1 MNPVAVRI
9 FDIKNSK
16 TVSDLFFM
24 CLTEGEDAGKASK
37 LFEAIE
43 ESFEAN
49 EIQWNNC
56 ASLSVNNT
64 NAMVGKQNSVASR
77 FLQKNPN
84 IFIRGCPCQLANIA
98 ASHANDA
105 FSNAISTNVEVDVCV
120 DCFYWF
126 DKSTKRKG
134 KLVDYYEFCDQDYQ
148 SVLKHISV
156 CWLSLERCIV
166 RILKKYPSLKAY
178 FLSEHFADER
188 FRRLNRWFND
198 PFLELAL
205 FFSQAAISI
214 FTNFNLLLQGFTG
227 CRNLRPYMHV

>member
-9 FDIKNSK
+9 FDIKKSK
-16 TVSDLFFM
+16 TVSEHFFSM

-43 ESFEAN
+43 ESFEAH
-49 EIQWNNC
+49 EIPWNNC
-56 ASLSVNNT
+56 ASLSIDNT

-84 IFIRGCPCQLANIA
+84 IFIEGFPCHLAHIT

-105 FSNAISTNVEVDVCV
+105 LSNAISTNVEDVCV

-126 DKSTKRKG
+126 EKKNTKRKR
-134 KLVDYYEFCDQDYQ
+134 KLVQYYEFCDQDYQ

-156 CWLSLERCIV
+156 
-166 RILKKYPSLKAY
+166 P
-178 FLSEHFADER
+178 
-188 FRRLNRWFND
+188 
-198 PFLELAL
+198 
-205 FFSQAAISI
+205 
-214 FTNFNLLLQGFTG
+214 
-227 CRNLRPYMHV
+227 

>member
-1 MNPVAVRI
+1 MSI
-9 FDIKNSK
+9 DK
-16 TVSDLFFM
+16 
-24 CLTEGEDAGKASK
+24 
-37 LFEAIE
+37 
-43 ESFEAN
+43 
-49 EIQWNNC
+49 
-56 ASLSVNNT
+56 

-84 IFIRGCPCQLANIA
+84 IFIGGCPCHLAHITVG
-98 ASHANDA
+98 HANDA
-105 FSNAISTNVEVDVCV
+105 FSNAISTNVEDVCV

-134 KLVDYYEFCDQDYQ
+134 KLVQYYEFCDQDYQ

-156 CWLSLERCIV
+156 HWLSLERCIG
-166 RILKKYPSLKAY
+166 RILKKYPSLKSY

-198 PFLELAL
+198 PLLEPAL

-214 FTNFNLLLQGFTG
+214 FANFNLLLQREEPTVHILKDSRKKT
-227 CRNLRPYMHV
+227 CHKNH